1 MNEELKKAI
10 YEAVKKTYPKVD
22 INIDDIEVMPSR
34 HEDTDI
40 TSNIAFKLS
49 KRIGKSPVNIAESL
63 CDNLEKHKWPAIL
76 ETIGHLN
83 GYLNFEY
90 SPKYY
95 QERVRDILSK
105 RKKYADLDVGK
116 NQKVQVEFIS
126 ANPTGPLTLANGRG
140 GFSGDVLVNVFKKS
154 GYNVEREYY
163 VNDGGNQ
170 VEIYMNTMR
179 SIAMEPYV
187 RGGDSVELMY
197 QGWLMTELA
206 KEIRKEVEKEVGDAS
221 KLSIKDWD
229 KKVRDREPIKQLLEN
244 IKESVS
250 KMNITFDN
258 WFSEK
263 GMVDGGEVD
272 EAIKSLKK
280 LTYEKDGALWL
291 KTTEFGDDKDRVLV
305 KKDGEKT
312 YFAND
317 IAYHWDKFAKRKFDK
332 VVDLW
337 GADHHGYTGRMQAA
351 TEAMG
356 FVGKLD
362 VIIFQ
367 MVRLIKDGK
376 EYKMSKRKGT
386 YVTMDDLLAEIGAK
400 DAADV
405 ARFFFVSKS
414 FDTHMDFDL
423 DLAKDTS
430 EKNPVY
436 YVKYAY
442 ARING
447 ILRNTKV
454 DIKDADLSLIKEP
467 AEIDLIKKLAELSE
481 VIDKVLNDKKYPVH
495 KFTYYIS
502 EIAEKFHKFYHD
514 CKVISDDKELT
525 KARLA
530 LVYATKTV
538 LEITGEDILGIDLP
552 ERM

>member
-10 YEAVKKTYPKVD
+10 YEAVNEVYPQANIRIEDVELIKPVDSLYGDLTCNIALKVGAKLKLNPNEVAVNIYPKVWEKKPSEIKSVGHFPNVFGFRFKEVKSGF
-22 INIDDIEVMPSR
+22 INMEKDEEYVQKDLKEII
-34 HEDTDI
+34 
-40 TSNIAFKLS
+40 S
-49 KRIGKSPVNIAESL
+49 KG
-63 CDNLEKHKWPAIL
+63 
-76 ETIGHLN
+76 
-83 GYLNFEY
+83 
-90 SPKYY
+90 
-95 QERVRDILSK
+95 
-105 RKKYADLDVGK
+105 KKYADLDAGK
-116 NQKVQVEFIS
+116 GQKVQVEFIS

-140 GFSGDVLVNVFKKS
+140 GFSGDVLANVFKKS
-154 GYNVEREYY
+154 GYSVEREYY
-163 VNDGGNQ
+163 VNDGGSQ

-179 SIAMEPYV
+179 AIAMDPYKI
-187 RGGDSVELMY
+187 GDSTELMY

-206 KEIRKEVEKEVGDAS
+206 KEIRKEIEKEGDVRD
-221 KLSIKDWD
+221 LTIKDWD
-229 KKVRDREPIKQLLEN
+229 KKVREKEPINRILEN

-250 KMNITFDN
+250 KMNIQFDN

-263 GMVDGGEVD
+263 AMVEKGEVD
-272 EAIKSLKK
+272 GAIKSLKK
-280 LTYEKDGALWL
+280 LTYEKDNALWL

-317 IAYHWDKFAKRKFDK
+317 IAYHFDKFAKRKFDK

-337 GADHHGYTGRMQAA
+337 GADHHGYVARMQAA

-356 FVGKLD
+356 FGGKLD
-362 VIIFQ
+362 IIIFQ

-376 EYKMSKRKGT
+376 EYRMSKRKGN
-386 YVTMDDLLAEIGAK
+386 YVTMDDLLDEIGAK

-405 ARFFFVSKS
+405 ARFFFVSRD

-454 DIKDADLSLIKEP
+454 DFSKPDLSLITEP
-467 AEIDLIKKLAELSE
+467 AEIDLIKKISELPEIVES
-481 VIDKVLNDKKYPVH
+481 VISDKKYPVH

-502 EIAEKFHKFYHD
+502 EIAEKFH
-514 CKVISDDKELT
+514 
-525 KARLA
+525 
-530 LVYATKTV
+530 
-538 LEITGEDILGIDLP
+538 
-552 ERM
+552 